1 MKVRVGGAAIPG
13 GVMMLHG
20 NRAGVAILDEIG
32 MVRSASFETVKNPVK
47 TPVLRGVTSLGCSL
61 VTMAKA
67 TGKVI
72 RLKQIA
78 GESLLPGI
86 LTAAGTLLAT
96 GGVMA
101 GYSFLWEKLAEGMH
115 PRTAGMLAGGCD
127 LVVTAALLGLLA
139 VSPMGKK
146 IRSFHGAEHKTV
158 HCTDLGIAPIPENAK
173 KQSRIHPRCGTS
185 LAVGALSAYAL
196 AEGLILP
203 FLPEN
208 LRDGAGLVLLL
219 GAIGAAYEALMRGD
233 KGFMAKIGGIVQRV
247 TTAEPTEAQLEAA
260 SAAIYACLY
269 PDGRE

>member
-20 NRAGVAILDEIG
+20 NRAGVAILDDIG

-47 TPVLRGVTSLGCSL
+47 IPVLRGVTSLGCSL

-72 RLKQIA
+72 GLKHSA
-78 GESLLPGI
+78 GESVLPGI
-86 LTAAGTLLAT
+86 LTAAGTLLAA

-101 GYSFLWEKLAEGMH
+101 GYSFLWERLAENMN
-115 PRTAGMLAGGCD
+115 PKTAGILSGGCD
-127 LVVTAALLGLLA
+127 LLVTAALLGVLA
-139 VSPMGKK
+139 MSPAGKK
-146 IRSFHGAEHKTV
+146 IRAFHGAEHKTV
-158 HCTDLGIAPIPENAK
+158 HCTDLGLAPIPENAK
-173 KQSRIHPRCGTS
+173 GQSRIHPRCGTS

-196 AEGLILP
+196 AEGLVLP

-208 LRDGAGLVLLL
+208 LRDGAGLLMLC
-219 GAIGAAYEALMRGD
+219 GAIGVAYEALMRGD
-233 KGFMAKIGGIVQRV
+233 KGFVAKVGGIVQRV

-260 SAAIYACLY
+260 SAAVYACLY